1 MILNRRDFLKHSVTS
16 AAAWVAPAAITAM
29 AQPSGKKAKSGKTGG
44 RLPLIDTNV
53 HLFEWPFR
61 DLRYAKTS
69 ALVQKLRKHGV
80 TEAWAGSFQALF
92 SKDIQAVNTRL
103 VAECRQHGDGFLV
116 PIGSVNPKWPDWEE
130 DLRVCHEEHR
140 MRAIR
145 LHPCYQRFTL
155 ADPAFA
161 SLLAKATERKLLVQI
176 VLEMEDPRVHH
187 PALQAPSVTP
197 AGLAPLLAK
206 LPNARVQLLGDALG
220 WTRSEETRPL
230 LTAKNVVHD
239 ISSIEGV
246 GMVGRLIT
254 GKAEGATGKFSVERF
269 AFGSHAPYYPVESAL
284 LKLFEFPLSE
294 EQLQA
299 IMWGNSRRILGAA
312 KS

>member
-1 MILNRRDFLKHSVTS
+1 MNLNRRDFLKHSVTS
-16 AAAWVAPAAITAM
+16 AAALAAPAAFTSM
-29 AQPSGKKAKSGKTGG
+29 AQPAAKRAKAGETGG

-80 TEAWAGSFQALF
+80 TEAWAGSFQGLF
-92 SKDIQAVNTRL
+92 SKDLKAVNDRL
-103 VAECRQHGDGFLV
+103 VTECRQQGDGFLV
-116 PIGSVNPKWPDWEE
+116 PIGSVHPKWPDWEE
-130 DLRVCHEEHR
+130 DLRICHEVHR

-155 ADPAFA
+155 DDPAFA
-161 SLLAKATERKLLVQI
+161 SLLAEATERKLLVQI

-197 AGLAPLLAK
+197 TGLAPLLAK
-206 LPNARVQLLGDALG
+206 LPSARVQLLGDALG
-220 WTRSEETRPL
+220 WTRSEEARPL

-246 GMVGRLIT
+246 GIVGRLIA
-254 GKAEGATGKFSVERF
+254 GKAEGAPGKFSVERF

-284 LKLFEFPLSE
+284 LKLFEFPFSE
-294 EQLQA
+294 HQLQA
-299 IMWGNSRRILGAA
+299 IMSGNSRRMMGAV
-312 KS
+312 